1 VTTYWDVITVNLANQ
16 TSLDLNLGNVDPL
29 PHGEYGTWPVARISN
44 GQTASPAFDA
54 HSLNASEVGP
64 GPGQLAYGLPDGT
77 QLNIQWDMIF
87 AVAQTS
93 YVAAQ
98 VAGVSSGSYKVE
110 ITCSQDSWHGQGK
123 RFNATITM
131 SVDSAGPPSAQCS
144 KS

>member
-1 VTTYWDVITVNLANQ
+1 MTTYWDVITVNIANN
-16 TSLDLNLGNVDPL
+16 SGFDLNLGDVAPL
-29 PHGEYGTWPVARISN
+29 PHGEYGTWPVSRISS

-54 HSLNASEVGP
+54 HSMNAAEVGP
-64 GPGQLAYGLPDGT
+64 GPGTLAYDLPDGT
-77 QLNIQWDMIF
+77 VLNVQWDMIF

-98 VAGVSSGSYKVE
+98 TSGVASGSYKVE

-123 RFNATITM
+123 RFDATLTL
-131 SVDSAGPPSAQCS
+131 SVDSKGPNSAKCS